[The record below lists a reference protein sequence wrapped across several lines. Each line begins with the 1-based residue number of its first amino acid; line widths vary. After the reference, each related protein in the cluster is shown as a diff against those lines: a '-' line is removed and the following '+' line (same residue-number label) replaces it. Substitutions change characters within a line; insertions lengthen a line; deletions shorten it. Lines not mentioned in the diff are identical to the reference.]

1 MEQKIQQHITL
12 LSFVSILFLGGCSLK
27 PDLNVPKVETP
38 QSTQETL
45 QVNKEWWKAF
55 NDEKLNTLIDEALSG
70 SDDLKLSAL
79 KVLKARQAYGLSSA
93 NELPT
98 LNANAGASRLQT
110 SNEAYTTKNKR
121 AEYSDYALGLGLAY
135 EVDFWGRL
143 SSQSE
148 SNWSLYLGSEA
159 ARETL
164 RNTLIHDVVSAYFNL
179 ASLQA
184 RMAILEQSANA
195 YKASYE
201 FRAKQQKV
209 GTISDVL
216 ANQALAQYNNVQA
229 SKESLMENYK
239 LQQSALAI
247 LCGKSP
253 QALFETQTPEAKL
266 PNVLLIPQGVPSTL
280 MENRPDI
287 KEALE
292 NLRSKNALIG
302 VEKAAYFPTI
312 SLTGSYG
319 QQSDDLSNIL
329 KSSANR
335 WSFGPSLSVPIFDF
349 GRIKQRVAISETD
362 LQSSLISYEQ
372 SVKKAYKEVYDA
384 LAKQNLAQSR
394 LSFQEE
400 ELKAYQKVLELST
413 KRFNQGVANQL
424 EVLDAQKGVL
434 SASLNVAITK
444 QSLLTSQAELFKAM
458 GGGWNEKDLLPVK

>member
-1 MEQKIQQHITL
+1 MSRNITL
-12 LSFVSILFLGGCSLK
+12 LSLVAALFLGGCSLK
-27 PDLNVPKVETP
+27 PELNVPKMETP
-38 QSTQETL
+38 QSTQEAL
-45 QVNKEWWKAF
+45 NVNKEWWKQF
-55 NDEKLNTLIDEALSG
+55 NDPKLNALVDEALLG

-79 KVLKARQAYGLSSA
+79 KVLKARQAFGLSEA
-93 NELPT
+93 NEMPT
-98 LNANAGASRLQT
+98 LNANASGTRQQT
-110 SNEAYTTKNKR
+110 SNEAFSTKSKR
-121 AEYSDYALGLGLAY
+121 AEYSDYALGGSLAY
-135 EVDFWGRL
+135 EIDFWGRL

-148 SNWSLYLGSEA
+148 SNWSLYLGTQA

-164 RNTLIHDVVSAYFNL
+164 RNSLIHDVISAYFNL

-229 SKESLMENYK
+229 SKNSLMESYK

-247 LCGKSP
+247 LLGKNP
-253 QALFETQTPEAKL
+253 QALFEMQTADMTL
-266 PNVLLIPQGVPSTL
+266 PNALVVPAGVPSTL

-292 NLRSKNALIG
+292 NLKSKNALIG

-319 QQSDDLSNIL
+319 QQSDDLNNIL
-329 KSSANR
+329 KSTANK

-349 GRIKQRVAISETD
+349 GRIKQRVSISETD
-362 LQSSLISYEQ
+362 LQSSLVSYEQ
-372 SVKKAYKEVYDA
+372 SVKKAYKEVHDT
-384 LAKQNLAQSR
+384 LAKENLAKSR
-394 LSFQEE
+394 LAFQEE
-400 ELKAYQKVLELST
+400 ELKAYQKVLDLST

-424 EVLDAQKGVL
+424 EVLDAQKSVL
-434 SASLNVAITK
+434 SASLNVVATK
-444 QSLLTSQAELFKAM
+444 QYLLTSQAELFKAL
-458 GGGWNEKDLLPVK
+458 GGGWRENDLITAK

>member
-1 MEQKIQQHITL
+1 MTRSITL
-12 LSFVSILFLGGCSLK
+12 LSFVTILFLGGCSLK
-27 PDLNVPKVETP
+27 PELNVPKIETP
-38 QSTQETL
+38 QSSQEAL
-45 QVNKEWWKAF
+45 HVNKEWWKQF
-55 NDEKLNTLIDEALSG
+55 NDAKLNALVDEALVG

-79 KVLKARQAYGLSSA
+79 KVLKARQTFGLSEA

-98 LNANAGASRLQT
+98 LNANAGATRQQT
-110 SNEAYTTKNKR
+110 SNEAYSTKNKR
-121 AEYSDYALGLGLAY
+121 AEYSDYTLGGSLSY
-135 EVDFWGRL
+135 EIDFWGRL

-148 SNWSLYLGSEA
+148 SNWSLYLSTGA

-164 RNTLIHDVVSAYFNL
+164 RNSLIHDVVSAYFNL

-201 FRAKQQKV
+201 FRSKQQKV

-216 ANQALAQYNNVQA
+216 ANQALAQYNNVKA
-229 SKESLMENYK
+229 SQNSLMESYK

-247 LCGKSP
+247 LVGKSP
-253 QALFETQTPEAKL
+253 QALFEMQTADASL
-266 PNVLLIPQGVPSTL
+266 PNALAIPSGVPSTL

-292 NLRSKNALIG
+292 NLKSKNALIG

-329 KSSANR
+329 KSTANR

-349 GRIKQRVAISETD
+349 GRIKQRVSISETD

-372 SVKKAYKEVYDA
+372 SVKKAYKEVHDT
-384 LAKQNLAQSR
+384 LAKENLAKSR
-394 LSFQEE
+394 LAFQEE
-400 ELKAYQKVLELST
+400 ELKAYQKVLDLST

-424 EVLDAQKGVL
+424 EVLDAQKSVL
-434 SASLNVAITK
+434 SASLSVVSTK
-444 QSLLTSQAELFKAM
+444 QYLLTSQAELFKAL
-458 GGGWNEKDLLPVK
+458 GGGWRESELLATK

>member
-1 MEQKIQQHITL
+1 MSRNITL
-12 LSFVSILFLGGCSLK
+12 LSLVAALFLGGCSLK
-27 PDLNVPKVETP
+27 PELNVPKMETP
-38 QSTQETL
+38 QSTQEAL
-45 QVNKEWWKAF
+45 NVNKEWWKQF
-55 NDEKLNTLIDEALSG
+55 NDAKLNALVDEALLG

-79 KVLKARQAYGLSSA
+79 KVLKARQTFGLSEA
-93 NELPT
+93 NEMPT
-98 LNANAGASRLQT
+98 LNANASGSRQQT
-110 SNEAYTTKNKR
+110 SNEAFSTKNKR
-121 AEYSDYALGLGLAY
+121 AEYSDYALGGSLSY
-135 EVDFWGRL
+135 EIDFWGRL

-148 SNWSLYLGSEA
+148 SNWSLYLGTQA

-164 RNTLIHDVVSAYFNL
+164 RNSLIHDVISAYFNL

-229 SKESLMENYK
+229 SKNSLMESYK

-247 LCGKSP
+247 LLGKNP
-253 QALFETQTPEAKL
+253 QALFEMQTAEGTL
-266 PNVLLIPQGVPSTL
+266 PNALVIPAGVPSTL

-292 NLRSKNALIG
+292 NLKSKNALIG

-319 QQSDDLSNIL
+319 QQSDDLNNIL

-349 GRIKQRVAISETD
+349 GRIKQRVSISETD
-362 LQSSLISYEQ
+362 LQSSLVSYEQ
-372 SVKKAYKEVYDA
+372 SVKKAYKEVHDT
-384 LAKQNLAQSR
+384 LAKENLAKSR
-394 LSFQEE
+394 LAFQEE
-400 ELKAYQKVLELST
+400 ELKAYQKVLDLST

-424 EVLDAQKGVL
+424 EVLDAQKSVL
-434 SASLNVAITK
+434 SASLSVVATK
-444 QSLLTSQAELFKAM
+444 QYLLTSQAELFKAL
-458 GGGWNEKDLLPVK
+458 GGGWRESDLLTTK

>member
-1 MEQKIQQHITL
+1 MSRNITL
-12 LSFVSILFLGGCSLK
+12 LSLVAALFLGGCSLK
-27 PDLNVPKVETP
+27 PELNVPKMETP

-45 QVNKEWWKAF
+45 NVNKEWWKQF
-55 NDEKLNTLIDEALSG
+55 NDAKLNALVDEALLG

-79 KVLKARQAYGLSSA
+79 KVLKARQAFGLSEA

-98 LNANAGASRLQT
+98 LSANASDSRIKT
-110 SNEAYTTKNKR
+110 SDQAYSTKNKG
-121 AEYSDYALGLGLAY
+121 ATYSDFTVGLGLSY

-148 SNWSLYLGSEA
+148 SNWSLYLGTQA

-164 RNTLIHDVVSAYFNL
+164 RNSLIHDVISAYFNL

-229 SKESLMENYK
+229 SKNSLMESYK

-247 LCGKSP
+247 LLGKNP
-253 QALFETQTPEAKL
+253 QALFEMQTAEGTL
-266 PNVLLIPQGVPSTL
+266 PSALVVPAGVPSTL

-292 NLRSKNALIG
+292 NLKSKNALIG

-319 QQSDDLSNIL
+319 QQSDDLNNIL

-349 GRIKQRVAISETD
+349 GRIKQRVSISETD
-362 LQSSLISYEQ
+362 LQSSLVSYEQ
-372 SVKKAYKEVYDA
+372 SVKKAYKEVHDT
-384 LAKQNLAQSR
+384 LAKENLAKSR
-394 LSFQEE
+394 LIFQEE
-400 ELKAYQKVLELST
+400 ELKAYQKVLDLST

-424 EVLDAQKGVL
+424 EVLDAQKSVL
-434 SASLNVAITK
+434 SASLSVVATK
-444 QSLLTSQAELFKAM
+444 QYLLTSQAELFKAL
-458 GGGWNEKDLLPVK
+458 GGGWRESDLLITK

>member
-1 MEQKIQQHITL
+1 MSRNITL
-12 LSFVSILFLGGCSLK
+12 LSLVAALFLGGCSLK
-27 PDLNVPKVETP
+27 PELNVPKMQTP
-38 QSTQETL
+38 QSTQEAL
-45 QVNKEWWKAF
+45 NVNKEWWKAF
-55 NDEKLNTLIDEALSG
+55 NDAKLNALVDEALLG

-79 KVLKARQAYGLSSA
+79 KVLKARQTFGLSEA
-93 NELPT
+93 NEMPNLT
-98 LNANAGASRLQT
+98 ANANSTRQRT
-110 SNEAYTTKNKR
+110 SDETYAHNRAKYTDN
-121 AEYSDYALGLGLAY
+121 AMGLNLAY

-148 SNWSLYLGSEA
+148 SNWSLYLATEA
-159 ARETL
+159 SRETV
-164 RNTLIHDVVSAYFNL
+164 RNTLIHDVISAYFNL

-184 RMAILEQSANA
+184 RMKILEQTASA

-229 SKESLMENYK
+229 SKDSLMESYK
-239 LQQSALAI
+239 IQQSALAI
-247 LCGKSP
+247 LLGKNP
-253 QALFETQTPEAKL
+253 QALFEMQTADVTLPSALVIPE
-266 PNVLLIPQGVPSTL
+266 GVPSSL

-287 KEALE
+287 KESLE
-292 NLRSKNALIG
+292 NLKSKNALIG

-319 QQSDDLSNIL
+319 QQSADLDNIL

-335 WSFGPSLSVPIFDF
+335 WSFGPTLSVPIFDF
-349 GRIKQRVAISETD
+349 GRIKQRVSISETD
-362 LQSSLISYEQ
+362 LQSSLVSYEQ
-372 SVKKAYKEVYDA
+372 SVKKAYKEVHDA
-384 LAKQNLAQSR
+384 LAKENLAKSR

-400 ELKAYQKVLELST
+400 ELKAYQKVLDLST

-434 SASLNVAITK
+434 SSSLNVISTK
-444 QSLLTSQAELFKAM
+444 QSLLTSQAELFKAL
-458 GGGWNEKDLLPVK
+458 GGGWRESDLIATK